1 MITCFY
7 FTYVVARS
15 IALLLVNGD
24 YFMATVLA
32 TTLTKLVLRYA
43 TLNSDAT
50 AVNTRRAEA
59 MLIMTSIIRVGQSQF
74 VTHQI
79 DEDSYDRIMQD
90 LRVVGSREHNQT
102 VDKIYLEDSRKAF
115 ARQIKAEEVG

>member
-43 TLNSDAT
+43 TLNSDGT

>member
-1 MITCFY
+1 
-7 FTYVVARS
+7 
-15 IALLLVNGD
+15 
-24 YFMATVLA
+24 MATVLA

>member
-43 TLNSDAT
+43 TLNSDGT

-102 VDKIYLEDSRKAF
+102 VDKVYLEDSRKAF

>member
-102 VDKIYLEDSRKAF
+102 VDKVYLEDSRKAF